1 MRLPAMRL
9 PAFFDGLFIAAVYV
23 FFVTV
28 YLFQID
34 FNVYMRHN
42 DGWWYLNRAWQH
54 SHGVLDEVSFYTLAY
69 PLLVGAVN
77 WLLRDLP
84 LSAIVVNAV
93 VQLFLL
99 VGIYILGRQL
109 AGRAAGLLAVTLF
122 ALNSN
127 SAIFAR
133 LISADFLLMA
143 ISVWAVILGLELA
156 KQPRKP
162 MTVAL
167 GMLMAVLPFVRT
179 EGVVYGGLVV
189 AGTLAVWIRRRRWH
203 DIVQHGLILAS
214 IVGLAWLG
222 YVVWL
227 VAGADMLEG
236 VGDVLIHAYGVNAN
250 TFSFRLQKTSELLG
264 IVIPPV
270 YWIALLACAGLTV
283 RAKHRKAPLEVLILV
298 PALVAM
304 IAFITITSP
313 YSELRYFFQVAP
325 YLSILL
331 SGFLVR
337 LPQRFPLSLI
347 LILVLI
353 VAALG
358 ALEAL
363 IRVQPPLLYRNQ
375 PEFIEVKVA
384 VEELDRWRHA
394 NGYEATTFYT
404 LCTDL
409 MIFAQFDI
417 RLPYTGLLFSSRR
430 FAPPERVLPQI
441 AEQGGLLITCPSFID
456 DLYNHPFSRAWTR
469 LYRYWGG
476 AERDNPEL
484 ADMARYPL
492 EEVGRVREY
501 VIYRVKPSAAGLSG
515 YGPSMGSI
523 Q

>member
-1 MRLPAMRL
+1 MRLLAKRL
-9 PAFFDGLFIAAVYV
+9 PESFDGLFLAAAYV
-23 FFVTV
+23 FFITV

-34 FNVYMRHN
+34 FNVYMRYN

-54 SHGVLDEVSFYTLAY
+54 SHGILDEVSFYTLAY
-69 PLLVGAVN
+69 PLLIGAVN

-122 ALNSN
+122 ALNLHN
-127 SAIFAR
+127 AIYAR

-143 ISVWAVILGLELA
+143 TGIWTVILGLEMA
-156 KQPRKP
+156 KQPQKP
-162 MTVAL
+162 ITVAL
-167 GMLMAVLPFVRT
+167 GMLIAVLPFVRT
-179 EGVVYGGLVV
+179 EGFVYGGLVL

-203 DIVQHGLILAS
+203 DIVQHGLILVLTVS
-214 IVGLAWLG
+214 L
-222 YVVWL
+222 VWL
-227 VAGADMLEG
+227 SYWVWLLAGADMPEG
-236 VGDVLIHAYGVNAN
+236 VDDILIHAYGVNAI

-264 IVIPPV
+264 IVIPPA

-283 RAKHRKAPLEVLILV
+283 RAKHREAPLKVLILF
-298 PALVAM
+298 PALVAI

-313 YSELRYFFQVAP
+313 YPELRYFFQIAP

-375 PEFIEVKVA
+375 PEVIEVKAA
-384 VEELDRWRHA
+384 VEELEDWRRISGH
-394 NGYEATTFYT
+394 EATTFYT

-441 AEQGGLLITCPSFID
+441 AEQGGLLITCPSFIH
-456 DLYNHPFSRAWTR
+456 DLYNHPFNRVWTR

-484 ADMARYPL
+484 AEMAHYPL
-492 EEVGRVREY
+492 EEVGQVREY
-501 VIYRVKPSAAGLSG
+501 IIYRVKPSAAGLSG

>member
-1 MRLPAMRL
+1 MRLLAKRL
-9 PAFFDGLFIAAVYV
+9 PEPFDTLCLAAVYV

-34 FNVYMRHN
+34 FDVYMIYN
-42 DGWWYLNRAWQH
+42 DGWYYLNRAWLH
-54 SHGVLDEVSFYTLAY
+54 ANGIFDEVSFYTLAY

-109 AGRAAGLLAVTLF
+109 AGRAVGLLAMILF
-122 ALNSN
+122 ALDLRN
-127 SAIFAR
+127 AVFAP

-143 ISVWAVILGLELA
+143 MSVWTVVLGLELA
-156 KQPRKP
+156 KQPRKST
-162 MTVAL
+162 TVVL

-179 EGVVYGGLVV
+179 EGFVYGGLVL
-189 AGTLAVWIRRRRWH
+189 AGLLAVWLRQKRWH
-203 DIVQHGLILAS
+203 DIVQHGLILAP

-222 YVVWL
+222 YVSWFL
-227 VAGADMLEG
+227 TGADMLEG
-236 VGDVLIHAYGVNAN
+236 VGDFVPMSVRISATLENL
-250 TFSFRLQKTSELLG
+250 TR
-264 IVIPPV
+264 IVSPTQ
-270 YWIALLACAGLTV
+270 WG
-283 RAKHRKAPLEVLILV
+283 
-298 PALVAM
+298 ALVASVVALRRR
-304 IAFITITSP
+304 IRTSVLLLVPILIFVVAFIALGSP
-313 YSELRYFFQVAP
+313 FPQLRYTFHLTP
-325 YLSILL
+325 YVLIILSAFLSQLL
-331 SGFLVR
+331 
-337 LPQRFPLSLI
+337 QRFPLSLI

-363 IRVQPPLLYRNQ
+363 IRVQTPLFYRNQ
-375 PEFIEVKVA
+375 PEAIEVQAA
-384 VEELDRWRHA
+384 VEELERWRED
-394 NGYEATTFYT
+394 NGHEATIFYT

-409 MIFAQFDI
+409 MIFAQSDI

-441 AEQGGLLITCPSFID
+441 AEQGGLLITCPSFIS
-456 DLYNHPFSRAWTR
+456 DLYTHPFNRVWTR
-469 LYRYWGG
+469 LYRYWSG

-484 ADMARYPL
+484 AEMARYPL

-501 VIYRVKPSAAGLSG
+501 IIYRVKPSGAGLSG
-515 YGPSMGSI
+515 YGPLMGSI